1 MIINSISLT
10 NFRNHESFRLDF
22 NPDTTLILGANGWGK
37 TSILEAIYILM
48 RGKSFRATDVDI
60 IKNSSDF
67 YRIELEY
74 VSGETNIAVYDGKQ
88 KTFLV
93 GDKKVRRLPKK
104 NKYPVVLFLP
114 SDLNLISGSPSRHR
128 EYFDRIFSELSDTY
142 GETISKYEK
151 ALHQR
156 NELLKSDHFN
166 DASLFS
172 WNLLLAKYGT
182 LIKNF
187 RTEYTNLINK
197 ELSPTY
203 YSIAENDDIINLIYQ
218 TEIIAASESAYLA
231 ELERN
236 TEKDHY
242 LGHTSF
248 GVHHDNFEF
257 IFNNKPADGSASR
270 GETRSIILALKFVE
284 SNIIYTKLHVKPI
297 ILLDDVFSELDQTR
311 RKALINNF
319 KDHQVIITSVEDIN
333 R

>member
-74 VSGETNIAVYDGKQ
+74 DSGETNIAVYDGKQ

-187 RTEYTNLINK
+187 RTEYTDLINK

-203 YSIAENDDIINLIYQ
+203 YSIAENDDIIDLIYQ
-218 TEIIAASESAYLA
+218 TEIIATSESAYLA

-248 GVHHDNFEF
+248 GVHRDNFEF
-257 IFNNKPADGSASR
+257 IFNNKPADSSASR

-319 KDHQVIITSVEDIN
+319 KDHQVIITSVEDVN

>member
-74 VSGETNIAVYDGKQ
+74 DSGETNIAVYDGKQ

-187 RTEYTNLINK
+187 RTEYTDLINK

-203 YSIAENDDIINLIYQ
+203 YSIAENDDIIDLIYQ
-218 TEIIAASESAYLA
+218 TEIIATSESAYLA

-248 GVHHDNFEF
+248 GVHRDNFEF

-319 KDHQVIITSVEDIN
+319 KDHQVIITSVEDVN
-333 R
+333 H

>member
-74 VSGETNIAVYDGKQ
+74 DSGETNIAVYDGKQ

-319 KDHQVIITSVEDIN
+319 KDHQVIITSVEDVN

>member
-1 MIINSISLT
+1 M
-10 NFRNHESFRLDF
+10 
-22 NPDTTLILGANGWGK
+22 
-37 TSILEAIYILM
+37 
-48 RGKSFRATDVDI
+48 
-60 IKNSSDF
+60 
-67 YRIELEY
+67 
-74 VSGETNIAVYDGKQ
+74 
-88 KTFLV
+88 
-93 GDKKVRRLPKK
+93 
-104 NKYPVVLFLP
+104 
-114 SDLNLISGSPSRHR
+114 
-128 EYFDRIFSELSDTY
+128 
-142 GETISKYEK
+142 
-151 ALHQR
+151 
-156 NELLKSDHFN
+156 
-166 DASLFS
+166 
-172 WNLLLAKYGT
+172 AKYGT

-319 KDHQVIITSVEDIN
+319 KDHQVIITSVEDVN

>member
-48 RGKSFRATDVDI
+48 RGKSFRAADVDI

-74 VSGETNIAVYDGKQ
+74 DSGETNIAVYDGKQ

-319 KDHQVIITSVEDIN
+319 KDHQVIITSVEDVN

>member
-319 KDHQVIITSVEDIN
+319 KDHQVIITSVEDVN

>member
-74 VSGETNIAVYDGKQ
+74 DSGETTIAVYDGKQ

-319 KDHQVIITSVEDIN
+319 KDHQVIITSVEDVN

>member
-74 VSGETNIAVYDGKQ
+74 DSGETNIAVYDGKQ

-187 RTEYTNLINK
+187 RTEYTDLINK

-248 GVHHDNFEF
+248 GVHRDNFEF